1 MTWLGY
7 VVMGGLLFACFRGFK
22 RGFIKEVVA
31 ALFVVLS
38 IAVSW
43 FINPYVNDFLKEST
57 PVYTTIQN
65 TCAEFVD
72 SKKEEI
78 NAAGQEVQTSL
89 LDALALPDFLKSSIK
104 ENNTAET
111 YQYLAVDT
119 FVEYLSGTLAM
130 LAVNGLS
137 YGISFLLATILIR
150 VASYALDI
158 LARLPIIS
166 GVNRIAGAF
175 VGGAKGLI
183 YLWLA
188 LFIVTVLCSTQFGE
202 MILQMVEQDVF
213 LSFIYERNIFIRI
226 FMNIV

>member
-1 MTWLGY
+1 M
-7 VVMGGLLFACFRGFK
+7 
-22 RGFIKEVVA
+22 
-31 ALFVVLS
+31 
-38 IAVSW
+38 
-43 FINPYVNDFLKEST
+43 
-57 PVYTTIQN
+57 
-65 TCAEFVD
+65 
-72 SKKEEI
+72 
-78 NAAGQEVQTSL
+78 
-89 LDALALPDFLKSSIK
+89 ALPDFLKSSIK

>member
-1 MTWLGY
+1 
-7 VVMGGLLFACFRGFK
+7 
-22 RGFIKEVVA
+22 
-31 ALFVVLS
+31 
-38 IAVSW
+38 
-43 FINPYVNDFLKEST
+43 
-57 PVYTTIQN
+57 
-65 TCAEFVD
+65 
-72 SKKEEI
+72 
-78 NAAGQEVQTSL
+78 
-89 LDALALPDFLKSSIK
+89 
-104 ENNTAET
+104 
-111 YQYLAVDT
+111 
-119 FVEYLSGTLAM
+119 M

-226 FMNIV
+226 FMNIVCCWCNYLVLHPYSAV